1 MDLEEIS
8 SEYWEDPIKWECD
21 QYGYSVIKNIA
32 IGSFGDI
39 KLANAEDSALE
50 RREQLAVDADAKGH
64 SLVAVKIVHTGN
76 DDYAS
81 DILPREV
88 NTLRRLHHPN
98 VMKMYEY
105 FYVAAR
111 TYIVLEYCGTNGRLG
126 EFIRQYRAGRG
137 LGLAEDAVRHFTKQL
152 VNGMKYV
159 HKRGIVHRDLRADN
173 ILLDDKYNIK
183 ISGFGYATKLEKG
196 VGLVDLSDP
205 SFEEKTSRLALEYT
219 PAEAFSYD
227 KYLGKPADVW
237 SLGVV
242 LYMMLAGKKPFTAPQ
257 HKSQQVRAS
266 LYCKAVWERSGKQSY
281 SNRISK
287 EAKILSRKLLD
298 VKDDAR
304 PTLKQLS
311 ASRWLKNAILQ
322 PDRLMNLVRL
332 HKDQYRDLAGVGE
345 AERAPSEIDQEP
357 LFMFRFHGLTA
368 PNPWRNG
375 PELSF
380 VQYKEAAEVFMTNRR
395 PGNTPHCRENAFDDV
410 SPEPGNINKRHLKQ
424 TSDVE
429 SQSGV
434 ASPRSG
440 VASPQ
445 SGMASPQ
452 SGVAS
457 PQSGV
462 ASPQSG
468 VASPQSGVASPQSGM
483 ASPQSSVASPQSGV
497 ASPQSGVASPQSG
510 VASPQSSVA
519 SPQSGVAS
527 PQSSVASPQSG
538 VAPPQPGVASP
549 PKSGVASPQS
559 GVASPQSGVASPQ
572 SGVASPQS
580 GMASPQSSVASPQS
594 GVASPQSGVASPQSG
609 VASPQS
615 SVASPQSGV
624 ASPQSSVASPQ
635 SGVAPPQ
642 PGVASP
648 PKSDV
653 ASPIGRAHDD
663 AYPSGNATPDVKP
676 RRHVEKSDEEK
687 SRRARRGRNLVP
699 MKQTGVGNL
708 VGASGFV
715 PKPPPGKK
723 CVAGGVA
730 TPPFAPGQR
739 PASQAQIKK
748 RGRRIPDS
756 GSKGKNNREL
766 TTNKSGSF
774 KARTPSPFHSPPP
787 ECRTHEEPQ
796 EGVSKYLE
804 DGGPCN
810 PNRFIRETKGVKK
823 VPAKRTSRFK
833 ARTPS
838 PSSPCPSPPPECLT
852 QEEPEEDGVLTY
864 LGGGGPTMKLSPDG
878 RKLLPVTQKDVGNL
892 VASTGFVPKPPPGK
906 KCVAGGVATPPSGQ
920 RSSSHAQINKRR
932 RRIQQIDS
940 GSNRQKDGDLNKNG
954 RLTQK
959 ESVGGVL
966 KLEDGGPCS
975 PNRFTRDTKMVEKLP
990 AKRTSRFKARTPSPS
1005 SPCPSP
1011 PPECLTQEEPEE
1023 DGVLTYLGGGGPT
1036 MKLSPDG
1043 RKLLPM
1049 TRKDVDGTSFVPK
1062 PPSGKK
1068 CVAGGEATP
1077 PPGQR
1082 PASQAQI
1089 RKRGRKIVKI
1099 DSGSTRAKDG
1109 EMTAS
1114 TTSYFKART
1123 PSTYLTTPP
1132 ECLTQEESVE
1142 GALKLED
1149 GGPCSPNRFTR
1160 EKKGVEKLPAKRTS
1174 RFKARTPSPSSPC
1187 PSPPPECLTQEEPEE
1202 DGVLTYLGG
1211 GGPTMKLSPDGRK
1224 LLPVTQK
1231 DVGNLVASTGFVP
1244 KPPPGKKCVAGGVAT
1259 PPSEQRSSSH
1269 AQIKK
1274 RGRRIQQID
1283 SGSNRQKDGD
1293 LSANINGRFK
1303 ARKPSPCPSPPPECL
1318 NQEEPEEDCELTYL
1332 DNGGPCSLKPST
1344 LERRRRNPDVGP
1356 WEVEKGDGEDG
1367 SVSRC
1372 RSRISTKPRSDAKT
1386 KISSRKNEGDARV
1399 RPDANDLLK
1408 RDDSCVGKRG
1418 KSRRQRH
1425 RQDGAGADKDGGH
1438 AVLKTSG
1445 RGLLPPIGTAGTS
1458 RSQRSK
1464 RAVDDTRMREKKADS
1479 KVRLPPIYRKS

>member
-8 SEYWEDPIKWECD
+8 SEYWEDPIKWECG

-50 RREQLAVDADAKGH
+50 RREDLAGDADAKGH

-219 PAEAFSYD
+219 PPEAFSYD

-357 LFMFRFHGLTA
+357 LFMSDFMGLTA
-368 PNPWRNG
+368 PNPWRN
-375 PELSF
+375 
-380 VQYKEAAEVFMTNRR
+380 
-395 PGNTPHCRENAFDDV
+395 
-410 SPEPGNINKRHLKQ
+410 
-424 TSDVE
+424 
-429 SQSGV
+429 GV

-445 SGMASPQ
+445 SGMAFPQ

-468 VASPQSGVASPQSGM
+468 VASPQPGVASPQSG
-483 ASPQSSVASPQSGV
+483 VASPQSGV

-519 SPQSGVAS
+519 SPQSGVA
-527 PQSSVASPQSG
+527 
-538 VAPPQPGVASP
+538 PPQPGVASP
-549 PKSGVASPQS
+549 PKSG
-559 GVASPQSGVASPQ
+559 
-572 SGVASPQS
+572 
-580 GMASPQSSVASPQS
+580 
-594 GVASPQSGVASPQSG
+594 
-609 VASPQS
+609 
-615 SVASPQSGV
+615 
-624 ASPQSSVASPQ
+624 
-635 SGVAPPQ
+635 
-642 PGVASP
+642 
-648 PKSDV
+648 V

-730 TPPFAPGQR
+730 TPPSGSGQR

-774 KARTPSPFHSPPP
+774 KARTPSSFLCPPP
-787 ECRTHEEPQ
+787 EGRTQEEPQ

-804 DGGPCN
+804 DGGPRS
-810 PNRFIRETKGVKK
+810 PNRFTREIKGVKK

-838 PSSPCPSPPPECLT
+838 PSSPCPSPTPECLT
-852 QEEPEEDGVLTY
+852 QEDPEEDGVLTY

-878 RKLLPVTQKDVGNL
+878 RKLLPATQKDVGNL

-906 KCVAGGVATPPSGQ
+906 KCAAAGVATPSSGQ
-920 RSSSHAQINKRR
+920 RCSSQAQIKMKG

-954 RLTQK
+954 RLTQE

-975 PNRFTRDTKMVEKLP
+975 PNRFTRDTKIVEKLP

-1005 SPCPSP
+1005 SPCLSP
-1011 PPECLTQEEPEE
+1011 PPECLTQEDPEE

-1049 TRKDVDGTSFVPK
+1049 TQKDVDGTSFVPK

-1068 CVAGGEATP
+1068 CAAGGVATP

-1082 PASQAQI
+1082 PASQSAYP
-1089 RKRGRKIVKI
+1089 KR
-1099 DSGSTRAKDG
+1099 
-1109 EMTAS
+1109 
-1114 TTSYFKART
+1114 
-1123 PSTYLTTPP
+1123 
-1132 ECLTQEESVE
+1132 
-1142 GALKLED
+1142 
-1149 GGPCSPNRFTR
+1149 
-1160 EKKGVEKLPAKRTS
+1160 
-1174 RFKARTPSPSSPC
+1174 
-1187 PSPPPECLTQEEPEE
+1187 
-1202 DGVLTYLGG
+1202 
-1211 GGPTMKLSPDGRK
+1211 
-1224 LLPVTQK
+1224 
-1231 DVGNLVASTGFVP
+1231 
-1244 KPPPGKKCVAGGVAT
+1244 
-1259 PPSEQRSSSH
+1259 
-1269 AQIKK
+1269 
-1274 RGRRIQQID
+1274 
-1283 SGSNRQKDGD
+1283 
-1293 LSANINGRFK
+1293 
-1303 ARKPSPCPSPPPECL
+1303 
-1318 NQEEPEEDCELTYL
+1318 NQ
-1332 DNGGPCSLKPST
+1332 
-1344 LERRRRNPDVGP
+1344 
-1356 WEVEKGDGEDG
+1356 WEV
-1367 SVSRC
+1367 
-1372 RSRISTKPRSDAKT
+1372 
-1386 KISSRKNEGDARV
+1386 
-1399 RPDANDLLK
+1399 
-1408 RDDSCVGKRG
+1408 
-1418 KSRRQRH
+1418 
-1425 RQDGAGADKDGGH
+1425 
-1438 AVLKTSG
+1438 
-1445 RGLLPPIGTAGTS
+1445 
-1458 RSQRSK
+1458 
-1464 RAVDDTRMREKKADS
+1464 
-1479 KVRLPPIYRKS
+1479 Y

>member
-1 MDLEEIS
+1 
-8 SEYWEDPIKWECD
+8 
-21 QYGYSVIKNIA
+21 
-32 IGSFGDI
+32 
-39 KLANAEDSALE
+39 
-50 RREQLAVDADAKGH
+50 
-64 SLVAVKIVHTGN
+64 
-76 DDYAS
+76 
-81 DILPREV
+81 
-88 NTLRRLHHPN
+88 
-98 VMKMYEY
+98 
-105 FYVAAR
+105 
-111 TYIVLEYCGTNGRLG
+111 
-126 EFIRQYRAGRG
+126 
-137 LGLAEDAVRHFTKQL
+137 
-152 VNGMKYV
+152 
-159 HKRGIVHRDLRADN
+159 
-173 ILLDDKYNIK
+173 
-183 ISGFGYATKLEKG
+183 
-196 VGLVDLSDP
+196 
-205 SFEEKTSRLALEYT
+205 
-219 PAEAFSYD
+219 
-227 KYLGKPADVW
+227 
-237 SLGVV
+237 
-242 LYMMLAGKKPFTAPQ
+242 MMLAGKKPFTAPQ

-468 VASPQSGVASPQSGM
+468 VASPQSGVASPQSGV

-497 ASPQSGVASPQSG
+497 ASPQSGVASPQSD

-549 PKSGVASPQS
+549 PKSG
-559 GVASPQSGVASPQ
+559 
-572 SGVASPQS
+572 
-580 GMASPQSSVASPQS
+580 
-594 GVASPQSGVASPQSG
+594 
-609 VASPQS
+609 
-615 SVASPQSGV
+615 
-624 ASPQSSVASPQ
+624 
-635 SGVAPPQ
+635 
-642 PGVASP
+642 
-648 PKSDV
+648 V

-810 PNRFIRETKGVKK
+810 PNRFIREKKGVKK

-1049 TRKDVDGTSFVPK
+1049 TQKDVDGTSFVPK

-1068 CVAGGEATP
+1068 CEAGGVATP

-1089 RKRGRKIVKI
+1089 RKRGRKIVQIDSGSTRAKAGEMTASTTSYFKARTPSTYLTTPPECLSQEESVEGALKLEDGGPCSPKRFTREIKGVKKLPAKRTSRFKARTPSPSSPCPSPPPECLTQEDPEEDGVLTYLGGGGPTMKLSPDGRKLLPMTQKDVDGTSFVPKPPSGKKCAAGGVATPPPGQRPASQAQIRKRGRKIVQI

-1132 ECLTQEESVE
+1132 ECLSQEESVE

-1149 GGPCSPNRFTR
+1149 GGPCSPKRFTR
-1160 EKKGVEKLPAKRTS
+1160 EIKGVKKLPAKRTS

-1187 PSPPPECLTQEEPEE
+1187 PSPPPECLTQEDPEE

-1259 PPSEQRSSSH
+1259 PPSGPH

-1283 SGSNRQKDGD
+1283 SGSNRPKDGD
-1293 LSANINGRFK
+1293 LSANKNGRFK

-1372 RSRISTKPRSDAKT
+1372 RSRISTKLRSDAKT

-1399 RPDANDLLK
+1399 RPDANDVLK

-1445 RGLLPPIGTAGTS
+1445 RG
-1458 RSQRSK
+1458 
-1464 RAVDDTRMREKKADS
+1464 E
-1479 KVRLPPIYRKS
+1479 